1 VAPLRC
7 HRRPYH
13 AQRLAKLTS
22 RSPKASLPE
31 FTANTVA

>member
-1 VAPLRC
+1 VAPPRC
-7 HRRPYH
+7 RHRRYH